1 MNDLYRR
8 YGGLRGLLGVLLRK
22 YGRVAQNLIRQRPPR
37 ISTRYQSENL
47 SLQRRHFRAVGQEWA
62 WVRCLARS
70 CGVSICYFVI
80 IMIRLELSEA
90 PANESGGALL
100 VPNRVRHLEWVNLKS
115 GRLNRIG
122 SFRHN
127 ADLHPKRAYRWRKR
141 R

>member
-100 VPNRVRHLEWVNLKS
+100 VPNRVRHLEWVNPRVQEQTLVYDPWTRRFYVVHS
-115 GRLNRIG
+115 GRR
-122 SFRHN
+122 
-127 ADLHPKRAYRWRKR
+127 
-141 R
+141 